1 VTYQCLNKE
10 RKIYFKEES
19 AKDVANLARIV
30 FDFDGVLV
38 YVLQSYYENIRK
50 VVDYYFFEILGLEG
64 RRGRL
69 VTFGDIQGFKDTG
82 FYNNDWTLTHAII
95 TYYLAILIR
104 KLQQRHA
111 LDGFLKQFSDIQ
123 FSEVSSFIQT
133 LRGVGD
139 YCRRH
144 GVDAT
149 ELANM
154 KKDSALGIEPLLAQA
169 KMKNQPI
176 EAFLTSVLPRA
187 QSSQLRLVKK
197 LVPYSVESP
206 DLLKRLFEESY
217 LGGEL
222 FERFYKDSSIF
233 NFDKCF
239 LDREKF
245 IPTRETLSILHS
257 RFGKLAVYS
266 EKPRDQAMYL
276 LEKNGFREY
285 FDENGLIFYE
295 DLIKSASEQLGKP
308 NPTVL
313 IEMVEKIAGDVGKVA
328 YVGDTVADVLLVKG
342 ARLKGLSN
350 LLFLGVLCS
359 SQYPDGL
366 LSKFMK
372 YDADAVVTDVNDIPY
387 LYASLGGGI

>member
-1 VTYQCLNKE
+1 MAYQCLSEE
-10 RKIYFKEES
+10 RKIYFREDS
-19 AKDVANLARIV
+19 AKDITNLAKII

-50 VVDYYFFEILGLEG
+50 VVDYYFLEILGLEG
-64 RRGRL
+64 RRGKL

-82 FYNNDWTLTHAII
+82 LYNNDWTLTHAII
-95 TYYLAILIR
+95 TYYLTILVR
-104 KLQQRHA
+104 KLQQRQV
-111 LDGFLKQFSDIQ
+111 LDDFLKQFSDVQ

-149 ELANM
+149 ELASM
-154 KKDSALGIEPLLAQA
+154 KKDSALGIEFLLAQV
-169 KMKNQPI
+169 KRENQPL
-176 EAFLTSVLPRA
+176 EAVLTSVLPRA
-187 QSSQLRLVKK
+187 ESSQLRLVKK
-197 LVPYSVESP
+197 LVPYSVEKP

-217 LGGEL
+217 LGEGL
-222 FERFYKDSSIF
+222 FKRFYSISPVF
-233 NFDKCF
+233 NFNECF
-239 LDREKF
+239 LDREEF
-245 IPTRETLSILHS
+245 IPTRKTLHTLHS
-257 RFGKLAVYS
+257 TFGKLAVYS
-266 EKPRDQAMYL
+266 EKPRIQAMYL

-285 FDENGLIFYE
+285 FDENELIFYE
-295 DLIKSASEQLGKP
+295 DLIKSAREQLGKP

-313 IEMVEKIAGDVGKVA
+313 IEMVEKIVGDVSKVA
-328 YVGDTVADVLLVKG
+328 YVGDTVADALLVKG

-366 LSKFMK
+366 LSQFMR
-372 YDADAVVTDVNDIPY
+372 YDADAVMTDVNDIPY
-387 LYASLGGGI
+387 LYASLGGEI